1 MTTPNAGG
9 NLKSHEMRKDKSVDS
24 VVEDAKDVLE
34 DAKIRGVS
42 KKTVIFKQL
51 TKQVKKALHD

>member
-9 NLKSHEMRKDKSVDS
+9 NLKSHEMRKDRSVDS

-34 DAKIRGVS
+34 DAKSRGVS
-42 KKTVIFKQL
+42 KKTIIFKQL
-51 TKQVKKALHD
+51 TKQVK